1 MGGGVP
7 DLGALVSLFFAALVA
22 ATLIPA
28 QSEAVL
34 VGLILLGGHPV
45 WVLLAVA
52 TAGNVLGAVINW
64 ALGRFMIRYADRR
77 WFPVSRGQVDRASRW
92 YARWGHWSLFGSWL
106 PLIGDPLT
114 FAAGVLRE
122 PFWRFL
128 LVVTLAKG
136 GRYAVLAWATLRLG
150 GGAG

>member
-1 MGGGVP
+1 M
-7 DLGALVSLFFAALVA
+7 GALISLFLAALIA

-34 VGLILLGGHPV
+34 VGLILVGDHPV
-45 WVLLAVA
+45 WALLLVA
-52 TAGNVLGAVINW
+52 TMGNVLGAAINW
-64 ALGRFMIRYADRR
+64 ALGRFLIRYIDRR
-77 WFPVSRGQVDRASRW
+77 WFPVSRTHYDRAATW

-114 FAAGVLRE
+114 FAAGALRE
-122 PFWRFL
+122 PFWRFF

-136 GRYAVLAWATLRLG
+136 GRYAVLAWATLQIG
-150 GGAG
+150 TGTP